1 MTDAEIA
8 AERLTALLDAERE
21 NTVLRA
27 EVSYL
32 RACVPPTRPT
42 DYGHEVWTAALV
54 EAKKEGARSAV
65 AERVAVTPEPC
76 PVCKGKCCRDLDL
89 GYRVVHMGAEVY
101 THDCDDCDDGTY
113 EVCGDPE
120 PFIRE
125 RTYEDG
131 IAEGE
136 RRATAAVVAWLNAE
150 AERAD
155 CGHVEDLADRIER
168 GEHRR
173 EEER

>member
-1 MTDAEIA
+1 MT
-8 AERLTALLDAERE
+8 
-21 NTVLRA
+21 
-27 EVSYL
+27 
-32 RACVPPTRPT
+32 
-42 DYGHEVWTAALV
+42 
-54 EAKKEGARSAV
+54 
-65 AERVAVTPEPC
+65 PC
-76 PVCKGKCCRDLDL
+76 PTCEGKCCRDIDG

-136 RRATAAVVAWLNAE
+136 RRATEAIVAWLREVAPS
-150 AERAD
+150 APTRRGAD
-155 CGHVEDLADRIER
+155 ELAWCAAAIER